1 MVVNPYI
8 IRFRIHIGNPESA
21 LLKVLSLVRKTA
33 ISIKMHDFNS

>member
-8 IRFRIHIGNPESA
+8 IRFRIHIGGTRNLRFLTVS
-21 LLKVLSLVRKTA
+21 KTA